1 MKKNKRILLILVAVA
16 VVLAAVYFAVVRPIV
31 SRTEKKNLEPVAL
44 LDGEAYFHL
53 NGNESN
59 QIPVMFPQVDRAD
72 LYDIRIVNDEENYG
86 FTHHLSEG
94 KDYFEMWTEEGGVYN
109 PELARMTADFDYTTL
124 YDETSKI
131 PSLITGAG
139 CVVFKDRV
147 YIRADS
153 DPAPSDEEYQTILH
167 RYGLADADNPVRYEI
182 RRLLRDDRGNRM
194 YTDGVNLFCTDG
206 SATSPRYYDA
216 FALRDNGYD
225 YETTPTA
232 AVSGTELYALPESE
246 VIRVFVGDLLPDE
259 SGYYLRLEGR
269 DVIYTTGTTTVGKIV
284 YQNLSYYIHPRLV
297 QPSENQ
303 ETSYALYYTPS
314 FRIFNGTGEKN
325 GGIEGGDVV
334 LFSSS
339 FAIRDGLNP
348 DKTGALALGTG
359 KIPENLVDAL
369 IASGASVG
377 DTIPTLVGTTVEP
390 HRLMKSSKQT
400 VYAIRSVY
408 AVIRAGE
415 YLDADG
421 TVVEAGDRVICAY
434 TVDGDETGATG
445 MIDLSSAPAALSDA
459 IVGLSVGAG
468 TDAPLASA
476 TVDFS
481 SAATFES
488 ATYQIESIQAY
499 ARNASFTAGLVVWD
513 NSDKTTVQTAELPIS
528 GALGWVAVTY
538 SVMRDGVLSVERA
551 LLNLDGGNAT
561 YAEDRMAQAIRKTL
575 NTKTRDDKGVWW
587 WLLPLGY
594 QQIRTTV
601 ELPADPFASYLV
613 YRDFRIEGI
622 FGTDEVLGVSYVN
635 DTERNIFYGGSAY
648 EIKSPASR
656 TVFSVNNDALMNVL
670 QNVFTEA
677 KGSETVAVGLTR
689 ANFDRYGLGA
699 HALYFEMPMG
709 FSYRDGTTMDVG
721 IRDRVGFRLYISER
735 KSGAD
740 GDYYYVASD
749 LYGIVVKAKV
759 ADVDFSFVDW
769 AFGEK
774 WVDDDLLLLD
784 LINIRDITFRINYKD
799 LQQTHGFAVSV
810 NRNYHTSMDDA
821 DVMKKIY
828 VAYVPGAIPTY
839 LTRVEDVRN
848 VEPDN
853 RNYTDRN
860 ASGKAYYRTDY
871 GVQISPIDDDFWSV
885 RIVSNEGAIGLDDH
899 YSNVRGGADLDYT
912 GTYFEGVANFTKLIT
927 LIYTSKYSGTVD
939 PAALTDAERARIGDL
954 LEKDG
959 AGNFLLSDDDDG
971 AKEHAVFT
979 ITLVLVDRREFR
991 LTFYPYS
998 DGRYLLSFIDKSAGI
1013 VSREFYMNMGEIK
1026 NMVTAVRT
1034 IVAAGT
1040 VRYDQSYLPEPN

>member
-1 MKKNKRILLILVAVA
+1 MKKNKLILLILVSAA
-16 VVLAAVYFAVVRPIV
+16 VVLAVVYFAVVRPIV
-31 SRTEKKNLEPVAL
+31 NRTEKTKLEPVAL

-59 QIPVMFPQVDRAD
+59 QIPVMFPQIDRAD

-86 FTHHLSEG
+86 FTHYLSEG
-94 KDYFEMWTEEGGVYN
+94 KDYFEMWTEESGVYN

-147 YIRADS
+147 YIRADA
-153 DPAPSDEEYQTILH
+153 DPAPTDEEYQTILH
-167 RYGLADADNPVRYEI
+167 RYGLADADDPVRYEI

-232 AVSGTELYALPESE
+232 AVSGSDLYALPESE
-246 VIRVFVGDLLPDE
+246 VIRVYVGDLLPDE

-303 ETSYALYYTPS
+303 NTSYALYTPS

-325 GGIEGGDVV
+325 DGIEGSDVV

-339 FAIRDGLNP
+339 FAIRDGLKP
-348 DKTGALALGTG
+348 DTVGALALGTG
-359 KIPENLVDAL
+359 RIPENLVDAL
-369 IASGASVG
+369 VASGASVG

-390 HRLMKSSKQT
+390 HRQMKSSKQT
-400 VYAIRSVY
+400 VYEIHSVY

-415 YLDADG
+415 YLDATG
-421 TVVEAGDRVICAY
+421 TIVEAGDRVICAY

-445 MIDLSSAPAALSDA
+445 MIDLSGAPAALSDA

-468 TDAPLASA
+468 TGAPLASA

-488 ATYQIESIQAY
+488 ATYRIESIQAY
-499 ARNASFTAGLVVWD
+499 ARNEYFTAGLVVWD
-513 NSDKTTVQTAELPIS
+513 SSDKTTVQTATLPKS
-528 GALGWVAVTY
+528 GAHGFVAVTY
-538 SVMRDGVLSVERA
+538 SVKRDGVLSVEHA

-561 YAEDRMAQAIRKTL
+561 YAEDRMAQAILSAYLSSGKL
-575 NTKTRDDKGVWW
+575 I
-587 WLLPLGY
+587 LGF
-594 QQIRTTV
+594 REVPTTV
-601 ELPADPFASYLV
+601 ELPADPFTSYLV
-613 YRDFRIEGI
+613 YRNFKIEGI
-622 FGTDEVLGVSYVN
+622 FGCDEVLGVSYVN

-656 TVFSVNNDALMNVL
+656 TVFSVNNDELMNVL

-689 ANFDRYGLGA
+689 ANFDKYGLGA

-709 FSYRDGTTMDVG
+709 LSYRDGTTMDVG
-721 IRDRVGFRLYISER
+721 VRDRVGFRLYISER

-784 LINIRDITFRINYKD
+784 LTNIRDVTFRINYND
-799 LQQTHGFAVSV
+799 LKETHGFAVSV
-810 NRNYHTSMDDA
+810 NRDYHTSEDDA
-821 DVMKKIY
+821 DVTKKIY

-853 RNYTDRN
+853 RNYAARN

-871 GVQISPIDDDFWSV
+871 GVQIAPIDDDFWSV

-899 YSNVRGGADLDYT
+899 YSAMRGGADLEYT

-939 PAALTDAERARIGDL
+939 PAALSDAERARIGDL

-971 AKEHAVFT
+971 AKERAVFT
-979 ITLVLVDRREFR
+979 ITLLLVDGREFR

-998 DGRYLLSFIDKSAGI
+998 DGRYLLSFVDKSAGI

>member
-1 MKKNKRILLILVAVA
+1 MKKNKLILLILVSVA
-16 VVLAAVYFAVVRPIV
+16 IVLAIVYFAVVRPIV
-31 SRTEKKNLEPVAL
+31 NRTEKKTPEPVAL

-72 LYDIRIVNDEENYG
+72 LYDIRIVNGDEHYG

-94 KDYFEMWTEEGGVYN
+94 KDYFEMWTAEGGVYN
-109 PELARMTADFDYTTL
+109 PELARMTANFDYTTL

-131 PSLITGAG
+131 PSLITGSG

-147 YIRADS
+147 YIRADA

-167 RYGLADADNPVRYEI
+167 RYGLADADEPARYEI
-182 RRLLRDDRGNRM
+182 RRLLRDGRGNPV
-194 YTDGVNLFCTDG
+194 YTDGEDLFCTDG
-206 SATSPRYYDA
+206 NTVAPRYYDA
-216 FALRDNGYD
+216 FALRDSGYD
-225 YETTPTA
+225 YEATPTVDVTGKA
-232 AVSGTELYALPESE
+232 ALFALPDAE
-246 VIRVFVGDLLPDE
+246 VIRVYVGDLLPDE

-269 DVIYTTGTTTVGKIV
+269 DVVYTTGTTTVGKIV

-303 ETSYALYYTPS
+303 NASYALYTPS
-314 FRIFNGTGEKN
+314 FRIFNGTGAKN
-325 GGIEGGDVV
+325 DGIVSGDVV

-339 FAIRDGLNP
+339 FAFRDGMNP
-348 DKTGALALGTG
+348 DRTGALALGTG

-369 IASGASVG
+369 VASGASVG
-377 DTIPTLVGTTVEP
+377 DTIPVLVGSTAEP
-390 HRLMKSSKQT
+390 HWLMKPSKQT
-400 VYAIRSVY
+400 GYVIRTVY

-415 YLDADG
+415 YLDGEG
-421 TVVEAGDRVICAY
+421 TVVEPGDLVICAY
-434 TVDGDETGATG
+434 AVDGDEENGATG
-445 MIDLSSAPAALSDA
+445 LIDLSDAPAALSDA
-459 IVGLSVGAG
+459 IVGLSVDPRV
-468 TDAPLASA
+468 DAPLASA

-481 SAATFES
+481 SAPTFENATYAVESVQIYARS
-488 ATYQIESIQAY
+488 ATSTPVAW
-499 ARNASFTAGLVVWD
+499 NS
-513 NSDKTTVQTAELPIS
+513 SDKTTVQTVTLPTS
-528 GALGWVAVTY
+528 GAHGVVAVTY
-538 SVMRDGVLSVERA
+538 SVKRDGVLSIGRA
-551 LLNLDGGNAT
+551 VLNLDGGNAT
-561 YAEDRMAQAIRKTL
+561 YAEDRMAQAIL
-575 NTKTRDDKGVWW
+575 AAS
-587 WLLPLGY
+587 LPSGKLILGY
-594 QQIRTTV
+594 RRIPTTV
-601 ELPADPFASYLV
+601 GLPADPFSSYLV
-613 YRDFRIEGI
+613 YRDFKIEGI
-622 FGTDEVLGVSYVN
+622 YGCDEVMGVSYVN

-656 TVFSVNNDALMNVL
+656 TVFSVNNDELMNVL

-677 KGSETVAVGLTR
+677 KGSETVAVGLTK
-689 ANFDRYGLGA
+689 ANFDKYGLGA
-699 HALYFEMPMG
+699 RALYFEMPTG
-709 FSYRDGTTMDVG
+709 LSYRDGTTMDVG

-740 GDYYYVASD
+740 GDFYYVASD

-759 ADVDFSFVDW
+759 ADCDFSFVDW

-784 LINIRDITFRINYKD
+784 LTNIRDVTFRINYKD
-799 LQQTHGFAVSV
+799 LKETHGFAVSV
-810 NRNYHTSMDDA
+810 NPDYHTSEDDA
-821 DVMKKIY
+821 DVTKKIY
-828 VAYVPGAIPTY
+828 VAYVPGAIPAY
-839 LTRVEDVRN
+839 QTRVEETRN

-853 RNYTDRN
+853 RNYAARN

-871 GVQISPIDDDFWSV
+871 GVQLLPINDDFWSV

-899 YSNVRGGADLDYT
+899 YSDMRGGAELDYT

-939 PAALTDAERARIGDL
+939 PAALSDAERARIGDL

-959 AGNFLLSDDDDG
+959 AGNFVLADDD
-971 AKEHAVFT
+971 ATERAVFT
-979 ITLVLVDRREFR
+979 ITLLLVDGREFR

-998 DGRYLLSFIDKSAGI
+998 DGRYLLSFVDKSAGI
-1013 VSREFYMNMGEIK
+1013 VSREFYLNMGEIK

-1034 IVAAGT
+1034 IVAGGT